1 MLYAQTA
8 NIPQIHHR
16 NRKQELEDQ
25 AIYLVQEHQ
34 PKQVKESSSYAPS
47 QPYRFQTRD
56 KSEPGNAWV
65 TRSRLLVRMRTGRT
79 HPRCWRRPVPA
90 RAAPRPQGP
99 PPTTSQPTPTPPFQL
114 ERQAGPTTSP
124 AHGRADP
131 PTAGAPKARAAR
143 CYPICRA
150 AADLSLLNSSSGPP
164 TPLSL
169 SLADGRVIFFSFP
182 GRILCSSKV
191 ETESGCACARV
202 YMCVCRDLNCSS
214 TPRWDRRPTL
224 AEEGAPHRRT
234 SPTCGTS
241 DLSGP
246 RGSESATRLRAQAAC
261 SRSRGEWGG

>member
-79 HPRCWRRPVPA
+79 HPRCWRRPGPA

-99 PPTTSQPTPTPPFQL
+99 PPTTSLPPPFQL

-124 AHGRADP
+124 THGRA
-131 PTAGAPKARAAR
+131 
-143 CYPICRA
+143 
-150 AADLSLLNSSSGPP
+150 GPP
-164 TPLSL
+164 PQCYT
-169 SLADGRVIFFSFP
+169 AVP
-182 GRILCSSKV
+182 GL
-191 ETESGCACARV
+191 
-202 YMCVCRDLNCSS
+202 
-214 TPRWDRRPTL
+214 PRRRRRPL
-224 AEEGAPHRRT
+224 LLPLPPE
-234 SPTCGTS
+234 
-241 DLSGP
+241 L
-246 RGSESATRLRAQAAC
+246 TR
-261 SRSRGEWGG
+261 